1 METWE
6 IEKDEHKEW
15 YIDGS
20 VQDCN
25 DSIANALELSQ
36 LCAKLSMYF
45 LTIPPL

>member
-6 IEKDEHKEW
+6 IEKDEYKEW
-15 YIDGS
+15 SIDGS

-25 DSIANALELSQ
+25 NYIANTLELSQ

-45 LTIPPL
+45 LNIPPL